1 MINTCNIRIIYD
13 EFILSP
19 ICFHEIYMNDNV
31 RSDNNED
38 CQLPKN
44 TICIAGDLNCLMF
57 TPKPVIP

>member
-1 MINTCNIRIIYD
+1 
-13 EFILSP
+13 
-19 ICFHEIYMNDNV
+19 MNDNV

-38 CQLPKN
+38 YQLPKN